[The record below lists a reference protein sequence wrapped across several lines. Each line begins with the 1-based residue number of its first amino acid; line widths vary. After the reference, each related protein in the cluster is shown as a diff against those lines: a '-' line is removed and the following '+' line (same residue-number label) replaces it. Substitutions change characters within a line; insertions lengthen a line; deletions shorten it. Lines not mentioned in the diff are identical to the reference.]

1 MFLVLVKRAAALRAR
16 GKASDEEELD
26 SLLNVMD
33 AYEAMRWNGLTTWPR
48 AVIACLRPD
57 PRDRQMSFAVPVLP
71 PKLGTLR

>member
-33 AYEAMRWNGLTTWPR
+33 AYEAKRWP
-48 AVIACLRPD
+48 ADALRT
-57 PRDRQMSFAVPVLP
+57 M
-71 PKLGTLR
+71 G